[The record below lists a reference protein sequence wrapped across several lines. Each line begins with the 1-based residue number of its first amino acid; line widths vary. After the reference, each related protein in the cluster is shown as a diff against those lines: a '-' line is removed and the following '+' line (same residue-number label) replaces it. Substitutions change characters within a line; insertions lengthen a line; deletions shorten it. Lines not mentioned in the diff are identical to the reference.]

1 MNWSD
6 DDLVMLSA
14 LEHYAYCPRQFALI
28 HIESV
33 WDENVFTLRGEQLHD
48 RMDDHG
54 VETRAGL
61 RIERALPVWSDRL
74 GLVGRCDI
82 VEFLPDGTPYPVEA
96 KPSKTTRRICHD
108 AQVCAQ
114 GVCLEE
120 MYGVPVPAGAVSYLG
135 SHRRREVALTPEL
148 RQTVETM
155 IAEMRALIRSGT
167 TPPPANDRRCPK
179 CSLIDACVPEVLAQ
193 ARAIRLERTLFR
205 PEQEL

>member
-1 MNWSD
+1 MFTD
-6 DDLVMLSA
+6 DDLIAISA

-33 WDENVFTLRGEQLHD
+33 WDENVFTLKGEQLHD
-48 RMDDHG
+48 RMDEPI

-61 RIERALPVWSDRL
+61 RVERALPVWSDRL

-114 GVCLEE
+114 GMCLEE
-120 MYGVPVPAGAVSYLG
+120 MYGVHVPAGAISYLG
-135 SHRRREVALTPEL
+135 SHRRREVELTTEL
-148 RQTVETM
+148 RQAVETM
-155 IAEMRALIRSGT
+155 LGEMRDLIRAGI
-167 TPPPANDRRCPK
+167 TPPPANDKRCPN

-193 ARAIRLERTLFR
+193 ARAVRLERSLYR
-205 PEQEL
+205 PEPEP

>member
-1 MNWSD
+1 MDWSD
-6 DDLVMLSA
+6 DDLIAMSA

-33 WDENVFTLRGEQLHD
+33 WDENVFTLKGEQLHEH
-48 RMDDHG
+48 MDEPV

-108 AQVCAQ
+108 VQVCAQ
-114 GVCLEE
+114 GMCLEE

-135 SHRRREVALTPEL
+135 SHRRREIALTPDI
-148 RQTVETM
+148 RRTVETM
-155 IAEMRALIRSGT
+155 LAEMRELIRTGT
-167 TPPPANDRRCPK
+167 TPPPANDRRCPN

-193 ARAIRLERTLFR
+193 ARAARIERALYR
-205 PEQEL
+205 PEPEP